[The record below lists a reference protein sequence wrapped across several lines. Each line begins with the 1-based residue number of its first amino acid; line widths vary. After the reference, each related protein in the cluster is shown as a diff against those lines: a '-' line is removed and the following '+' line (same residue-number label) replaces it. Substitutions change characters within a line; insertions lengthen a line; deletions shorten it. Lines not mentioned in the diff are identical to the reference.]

1 MKIKELE
8 QASGLPRASIRFYEK
23 EGLLAPAREENGY
36 RDYSEEDLETLK
48 KIVLL
53 RALEVSLKDIQAL
66 QRGQAALQEV
76 MEAQVG
82 ALEERQRELGAS
94 LRVCRELR
102 DSRVSYGDLPAQEY
116 LDAFHASPR
125 TAEETAARTDR
136 LPRVQAPVRRFFAR
150 ELDLFLLWTIWLS
163 FLALVCS
170 VGTRAHQSGPLLLAD
185 VAVPLLL
192 MLLLEP
198 LCLRLWGTTPGKWLL
213 GLGVTDPEGGRLSYA
228 DGLARTGRVIVRGLG
243 LRLPG
248 LNLVRL
254 WKSCR
259 ACDDGEALSW
269 EEDSSLTLRD
279 EKPWRSAACAA
290 AFLLVFGLAVLA
302 VLFGGAP
309 RYRGNL
315 TVAQFSANF
324 NRLARYY
331 GCTFTVSGADAV
343 LDSDGLWTRDY
354 AADGI
359 PYLDLAGA
367 GSAPFFA
374 YRTGEN
380 GLEEVSFRYESDG
393 PFPSAC
399 RDQMAVAAL
408 AFACAQK
415 GFGPLSRARQE
426 LLSAI
431 DSHPF
436 QSFTYARE
444 GVELRCAV
452 DFEGYRFVGGY
463 QLVGGLALFP
473 EEEGEKRFAL
483 AFSLRLTG

>member
-23 EGLLAPAREENGY
+23 EGLLTPTREENGY
-36 RDYSEEDLETLK
+36 RDYSQEDLETLK

-53 RALEVSLKDIQAL
+53 RALDVSLKDIQAL
-66 QRGQAALQEV
+66 QRGEAALQAV

-82 ALEERQRELGAS
+82 ALEEKQRALEAS
-94 LRVCRELR
+94 LRICRELR
-102 DSRVSYGDLPAQEY
+102 DARVSYGDLPAQKY
-116 LDAFHASPR
+116 LDAFRASPR
-125 TAEETAARTDR
+125 AAQEEVARTDS

-150 ELDLFLLWTIWLS
+150 ELDLFLLRTIWLS

-170 VGTRAHQSGPLLLAD
+170 VGTRAHQRGFLLLAD
-185 VAVPLLL
+185 IAVPLLL
-192 MLLLEP
+192 LLLLEP

-213 GLGVTDPEGGRLSYA
+213 GLGVTDPEGGRLSYSA
-228 DGLARTGRVIVRGLG
+228 GLDRTGRVIVRGLG
-243 LRLPG
+243 LCLPV
-248 LNLVRL
+248 LQLVRL

-290 AFLLVFGLAVLA
+290 AFLLVFSLAVLA
-302 VLFGGAP
+302 LLLGGAP
-309 RYRGNL
+309 RYKGNL

-331 GCTFTVSGADAV
+331 DCTFTVSGAGAV
-343 LDSDGLWTRDY
+343 LGSDGLWTRDP
-354 AADGI
+354 ADDGI
-359 PYLDLAGA
+359 PYLDLGDT
-367 GSAPFFA
+367 GSAPIFA

-380 GLEEVSFRYESDG
+380 GLEEISFRYESIG
-393 PFPSAC
+393 PVPSAC

-444 GVELRCAV
+444 GVELTSTV
-452 DFEGYRFVGGY
+452 DCEGYR
-463 QLVGGLALFP
+463 LVGGRVLFP
-473 EEEGEKRFAL
+473 EEEGERYYTQEFC
-483 AFSLRLTG
+483 LRRTG

>member
-1 MKIKELE
+1 M
-8 QASGLPRASIRFYEK
+8 
-23 EGLLAPAREENGY
+23 
-36 RDYSEEDLETLK
+36 
-48 KIVLL
+48 LL
-53 RALEVSLKDIQAL
+53 RALEVSLRDIQAL

-359 PYLDLAGA
+359 PYLGLAGA

-426 LLSAI
+426 MLSAI

-444 GVELRCAV
+444 GMELRCEA

-473 EEEGEKRFAL
+473 EEEGERRFAL